1 MKYFSLKRYTWLLCS
16 ICYAV
21 TLQAYGKNKQELTN
35 EQLQDIKQAINSEKQ
50 QIVKISKSQKQLE
63 QQLEQDELAI
73 AKNIKQLKNTK
84 NEITTNQQILNK
96 LNQQQKSLIQQKKQ
110 QEFLLAKQLQTAYT
124 SGDYDYLKLLL
135 NQEKASEVQ
144 RTLSYYQYLNKARIN
159 EINAFQ
165 TTIANLLEVVTQQQE
180 KTKKL
185 NELKEQQLIS
195 QQKLNNNKKQRKST
209 IVQLNS
215 KLLTR
220 KQKLAKLE
228 AEENNLQVQLN
239 KLVKESQKSL
249 EFLGLAKLH
258 KKLKWPVKGKLAR
271 SFGSSKQGY
280 LRWKGVLINA
290 PLGKTVNS
298 IYGGKVIFADWLK
311 GYGLVTVIDHGKG
324 YMSLYGHNQALLK
337 SVGETIEAGEP
348 IALVGQSGGQSNA
361 ALYFEIRYKGKA
373 LNPKKWCR

>member
-1 MKYFSLKRYTWLLCS
+1 MKCFSLTHYIKLLCS
-16 ICYAV
+16 ICCAV
-21 TLQAYGKNKQELTN
+21 TLQAYGKNQQALTN
-35 EQLQDIKQAINSEKQ
+35 EQLHEIKQAIDTEKQ
-50 QIVKISKSQKQLE
+50 QIANISQSRQKLEEQLK
-63 QQLEQDELAI
+63 QDDLAI
-73 AKNIKQLKNTK
+73 AKNIEKLNNTQHK
-84 NEITTNQQILNK
+84 IKTNQEK
-96 LNQQQKSLIQQKKQ
+96 LKTLDLQQKSLTQQKNQ
-110 QEFLLAKQLQTAYT
+110 QERLLAKQLRTAYT

-144 RTLSYYQYLNKARIN
+144 RTLSYYQYLNKARIE
-159 EINAFQ
+159 EISAFQ
-165 TTIANLLEVVTQQQE
+165 ATIVNLLEVVTQQQE
-180 KTKKL
+180 KTKEL
-185 NELKEQQLIS
+185 NKLKEQQLAS
-195 QQKLNNNKKQRKST
+195 QRNLDLNKQKRKAT
-209 IVQLNS
+209 IAQLNS
-215 KLLTR
+215 KLLTK
-220 KQKLAKLE
+220 KQKLAQLI
-228 AEENNLQVQLN
+228 AEENNLQAQLN
-239 KLVKESQKSL
+239 KLLQEAKKSL
-249 EFLGLAKLH
+249 AFSGLAKLH

-290 PLGKTVNS
+290 PLGQTVNS

-348 IALVGQSGGQSNA
+348 IALVGQSGGQSNP